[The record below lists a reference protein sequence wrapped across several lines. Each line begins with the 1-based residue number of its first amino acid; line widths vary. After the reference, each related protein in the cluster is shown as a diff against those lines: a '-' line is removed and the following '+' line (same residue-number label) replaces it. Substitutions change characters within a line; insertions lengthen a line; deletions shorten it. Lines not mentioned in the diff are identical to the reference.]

1 MPPTLRNILTS
12 LLFAAIAGCGGPQA
26 PRERISPSG
35 KYYGGIFSANESE
48 EVGSLFPLSLTRA
61 SAHRIGS
68 QIYEGLV
75 RFDPLDL
82 TIVPG
87 LAESWE
93 SDPSGLVHSFRL
105 REGVRFHDD
114 ACFPD
119 GQGRLLTAQD
129 VVQCL
134 TRICTQHP
142 DNHMF
147 WLLQDHVAGANAHYA
162 SEAPVTEPV
171 KGISATDDRTV
182 RIELTAPWPG
192 LLNTLAHQGCWIY
205 PAEALD
211 HYGTGPRW
219 QPVGTGPFRVK
230 RFDRGQVLVLE
241 RWSGYWGT
249 DADGAPLPYLDG
261 VRYTFEQEKEK
272 ELEAFLQ
279 GTLSTVYELPVGRT
293 DVMRADAAYQVQS
306 VPTLSVQF
314 LGLNLRKPPFNDQ
327 RVRKAFAMAIDRQAL
342 VDSVLDGLGLAA
354 EHGVVAPGLNNYP
367 YGLVRGTP
375 YDPQQ
380 ARRLLADAGYP
391 GGRGL
396 PTVHLQVNNNGFGY
410 VKVAEAAQ
418 TMLER
423 ELGAH
428 VITSVL
434 PAEQHFQRVEQ
445 GLPLIWREGWI
456 ADHPDP
462 ENFLALFYGRNAPAD
477 TALPSYL
484 NSTRFKDARF
494 DSLYGAA
501 ARTAE
506 QAERLR
512 LLALAEDRL
521 MQELPII
528 PLYHERSVRLV
539 QPWVKD
545 FPINGMEYRDLRTVW
560 FEPRPGR

>member
-1 MPPTLRNILTS
+1 MPPASRNLLAS
-12 LLFAAIAGCGGPQA
+12 LLIMAITGCGGPQA

-48 EVGSLFPLSLTRA
+48 ELGSLFPLSLTRA

-68 QIYEGLV
+68 QVYEGLV
-75 RFDPLDL
+75 RFDARDL
-82 TIVPG
+82 SIVPG

-93 SDPSGLVHSFRL
+93 SDPSGLVHTFHL
-105 REGVRFHDD
+105 RDGVRFHDD

-119 GQGRLLTAQD
+119 GRGRLLTAHD

-142 DNHMF
+142 DNQMF
-147 WLLQDHVAGANAHYA
+147 WLLQDHIAGGNAHYA
-162 SEAPVTEPV
+162 ANAPATEAV
-171 KGISATDDRTV
+171 KGISAPDDRTV
-182 RIELTAPWPG
+182 RIELTGPWPG

-205 PAEALD
+205 PAEALE
-211 HYGTGPRW
+211 HYGAQARW

-241 RWSGYWGT
+241 RWADYWGT
-249 DADGAPLPYLDG
+249 DTDGAPLPYLDG
-261 VRYTFEQEKEK
+261 VRYTFVQEKEK
-272 ELEAFLQ
+272 ELDAFLQ
-279 GTLSTVYELPVGRT
+279 GALSTVYELPVGRT
-293 DVMRADAAYQVQS
+293 DVMRADAPYQVQS
-306 VPTLSVQF
+306 VPTLSIQF
-314 LGLNLRKPPFNDQ
+314 FGLNCRRPPFNDP
-327 RVRKAFAMAIDRQAL
+327 RIRRAFMLALDRQAL
-342 VDSVLDGLGLAA
+342 VDSVLDGLALVA
-354 EHGVVAPGLNNYP
+354 EHGVVAPGLTGYP
-367 YGLVRGTP
+367 YALVHGVP
-375 YDPQQ
+375 FDPKE
-380 ARRLLADAGYP
+380 ARRLLAEAGHP
-391 GGRGL
+391 GGKGL

-418 TMLER
+418 AMLER
-423 ELGAH
+423 ELGAR

-434 PAEQHFQRVEQ
+434 PAGQHFERVER
-445 GLPLIWREGWI
+445 GVPLMWREGWI

-477 TALPSYL
+477 STLPSYL
-484 NSTRFKDARF
+484 NSTRFMDARF
-494 DSLYGAA
+494 DSLFAA
-501 ARTAE
+501 AGRTADH
-506 QAERLR
+506 AERLR

-521 MQELPII
+521 MQELPVI

-560 FEPRPGR
+560 FEPRPAR